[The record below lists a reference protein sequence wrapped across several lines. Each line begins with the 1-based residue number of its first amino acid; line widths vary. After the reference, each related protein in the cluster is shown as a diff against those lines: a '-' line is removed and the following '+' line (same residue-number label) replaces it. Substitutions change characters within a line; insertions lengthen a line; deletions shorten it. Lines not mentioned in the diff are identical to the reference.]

1 MTMNK
6 QDSNFQMVRSFVI
19 LIKFKIL
26 LYSVLVG
33 HEGPPLNT
41 TNYLTNE
48 ARPEIGWYRILGSI
62 LCVSFTLLAV
72 SYHCAGMPDENITQ
86 PDVLMTAATNN
97 TNGPKRAVNERTK
110 IRVLLPDG
118 ATETITGEYNL
129 NIRAIM
135 PMTTKSIILL

>member
-1 MTMNK
+1 MVSNTWIDPVCKVFVNK
-6 QDSNFQMVRSFVI
+6 RSQ
-19 LIKFKIL
+19 
-26 LYSVLVG
+26 
-33 HEGPPLNT
+33 T
-41 TNYLTNE
+41 T
-48 ARPEIGWYRILGSI
+48 EIGWYRILGSI